1 MPHRCTCKLL
11 LRPMPHLGNPSCHTL
26 GIGSVKAAPG
36 VKQIGVSQWLVPQE
50 TEVGRWGTPL
60 VAWNYLFREYLER
73 CVDASKDQP
82 NEKSKV
88 HLFRASY
95 SKGVSHCDLRLGR
108 DPKTGN
114 PVGKF
119 CSGKKKRLHGLP
131 SQGLSTW
138 GGWRQATRR
147 AAPYALR

>member
-1 MPHRCTCKLL
+1 M
-11 LRPMPHLGNPSCHTL
+11 
-26 GIGSVKAAPG
+26 
-36 VKQIGVSQWLVPQE
+36 VPQE

-108 DPKTGN
+108 VPETGYPGGN
-114 PVGKF
+114 FFIGMKM
-119 CSGKKKRLHGLP
+119 RLHL
-131 SQGLSTW
+131 L
-138 GGWRQATRR
+138 WRQ
-147 AAPYALR
+147 